1 MTSRPDPASNNSTP
15 KTKVRVQ
22 EYASI
27 RNTPITKVEVFK
39 ETSKTYA
46 EALKT
51 GIEGRPTTNKVKKIH
66 KFDRSRPGQ
75 QYKIRSPRIPQR
87 KGDGSKFRQRNGR
100 DKFHTNHSHNGYNAL
115 RRIRKKH
122 SWKNPAEHDGGMP
135 RGGKEA
141 ACGGFRYIHRSDGKT
156 SRNTREDVGLKDNS
170 KQAESVEKISGLGK
184 GKGETSKR
192 KLGCSV
198 RDGDRCGSAG
208 ASLLC
213 KESICSDGENRNR
226 KRTSVEL
233 SCSTEGERSG
243 NTTRTGNAN
252 DKFRPGGLG
261 KGARIKDPL
270 GNASVLED
278 CIKMGRDRSALKG
291 PVHLCKSVRDHYR
304 LVPHAE
310 GKEGKPLLAK
320 QMDGDKGESHR
331 RDKDLAGC
339 DGGVQKTTPVG
350 HVKISENV
358 PARRQDEKIHRPLNK
373 KGCDKSSVGSSG
385 IRPRAARTHRRA
397 DKQAGQACRSVGS
410 FGHHAEIRG
419 EPNCNGEG
427 VKDRGCHLFPVVDR
441 SKNASERD
449 VMRSV
454 AAQFTHRTKSTRI
467 PITKEEISSP
477 LHVAPTPKMDVSA
490 VRGRMLPSVL
500 KRFDY
505 VWDLTFFPKDSS
517 VNARLSRRATSKL
530 AGKHARELV
539 ECGIAVPSDSVPLS
553 RNVPFTVYEERETGN
568 RQRFILWTKEQNELI
583 SSGGYEPFVPLQHI
597 SCYLDAVHSEVASC
611 RDFKTGFYQVCI
623 PEGSTSLFSFSD
635 SAGKVYSLTRLPMGH
650 VCAPELMNTIAAVV
664 AGDPLF
670 VKKEFAEEE
679 VGIHWWIDNIRLFGP
694 KEKVKCAAE
703 RMDSFARMA
712 NITWKPS
719 DTVDLSPEYE
729 FLGVTFDH
737 HTDRVSLGTKIGRKI
752 KNTNLDSLTASELES
767 LGGRLL
773 HASSIVGV
781 PPGKYWFSLKY
792 LRRVTNYLNK
802 GTLQVQQ
809 VLKLPR
815 SVRRELEMW
824 IGAVQKERIIMP
836 EQKEGRTA
844 EVFVDASL
852 QGWGGVIVWK
862 TGELEIL
869 GAAWPAGE
877 DRHINILE
885 ADALGKTLKGI
896 AKADHL
902 SIWVDNTT
910 VCGAFRKKMCVR
922 SHSLNRCLITAIE
935 CLLVLKCSYSLA
947 WVSTKLNPAD
957 IPSREEV
964 SHGTRAKV
972 EQALGS
978 FFNSRGGGG
987 AGVPSNRNGPVQ
999 PLRRSNLH
1007 HSVDSSK

>member
-1 MTSRPDPASNNSTP
+1 
-15 KTKVRVQ
+15 
-22 EYASI
+22 
-27 RNTPITKVEVFK
+27 
-39 ETSKTYA
+39 
-46 EALKT
+46 
-51 GIEGRPTTNKVKKIH
+51 
-66 KFDRSRPGQ
+66 
-75 QYKIRSPRIPQR
+75 
-87 KGDGSKFRQRNGR
+87 
-100 DKFHTNHSHNGYNAL
+100 
-115 RRIRKKH
+115 
-122 SWKNPAEHDGGMP
+122 MP
-135 RGGKEA
+135 RGDEEA
-141 ACGGFRYIHRSDGKT
+141 ACRGFRHIHGGDRKA
-156 SRNTREDVGLKDNS
+156 SRNTGEDVGLKDNS

-198 RDGDRCGSAG
+198 REGDRCGSAR

-213 KESICSDGENRNR
+213 KESVCSDGEDRNR
-226 KRTSVEL
+226 KRTAVEL
-233 SCSTEGERSG
+233 GCSTEGERGG
-243 NTTRTGNAN
+243 NTAGTGNAN

-261 KGARIKDPL
+261 KGARLKDPL

-358 PARRQDEKIHRPLNK
+358 PAGRQDEKIHRPLNK
-373 KGCDKSSVGSSG
+373 KRCDKSSVGGSG
-385 IRPRAARTHRRA
+385 IGPRAARTHRRA
-397 DKQAGQACRSVGS
+397 DKQAGQACRSVGP
-410 FGHHAEIRG
+410 FRHHAEVRRK
-419 EPNCNGEG
+419 PNCNGEG

-449 VMRSV
+449 VMRGV

-505 VWDLTFFPKDSS
+505 VWNLTFFPRDSS
-517 VNARLSRRATSKL
+517 VNARLSKRATSKL
-530 AGKHARELV
+530 AEKHARELV

-623 PEGSTSLFSFSD
+623 PEESTSLFSFSD

-712 NITWKPS
+712 YITWKPS

-824 IGAVQKERIIMP
+824 TGAVQKERIIMP

-885 ADALGKTLKGI
+885 ADALGQTLKGI

-1007 HSVDSSK
+1007 HSVDSSL